1 MQFNSFSSVN
11 GDQEVVQDA
20 IRAQRTSRDFAKEI
34 QLTVGS
40 GLGLNVKQQKM
51 NMAGKAN
58 NKCKRSQSA
67 DERSYVNKKLRDSDD
82 NNVQCC
88 WKDVQ
93 FLGRG
98 GFGSVQLLQ
107 DISSGRLC
115 AKKSVKIYDFESQKE
130 EVEIHVKLHHE
141 NVIGFFGGNTDQ
153 EYIYIYL
160 EYASGGTVHHRIGAT
175 GLPEET
181 ARRYFVQ
188 LIAGVTYLH
197 SIHITHRDL
206 KPENLLLSSSDVV
219 KIGDFGLACEFV
231 EGEHLSLPCG
241 TKAYN
246 APEVFYRHY
255 KGEQADIWACGI
267 ILYKLLTGRNPWR
280 KALIVDPDF
289 EIWSDAIT
297 LEVTSEMHEE
307 DFWPEFSKET
317 FGIFEK
323 ILVPS
328 KDRATLS
335 SIQQNAWVQG

>member
-1 MQFNSFSSVN
+1 MQFDSFPSVN
-11 GDQEVVQDA
+11 GNA
-20 IRAQRTSRDFAKEI
+20 IRKQKTSRNFAKDFR
-34 QLTVGS
+34 LTRGS
-40 GLGLNVKQQKM
+40 GLNLV
-51 NMAGKAN
+51 
-58 NKCKRSQSA
+58 
-67 DERSYVNKKLRDSDD
+67 
-82 NNVQCC
+82 
-88 WKDVQ
+88 
-93 FLGRG
+93 
-98 GFGSVQLLQ
+98 Q
-107 DISSGRLC
+107 DISTGLLC
-115 AKKSVKIYDFESQKE
+115 AKKSVKIHHFESQKE

-141 NVIGFFGGNTDQ
+141 NVIGFFGGNRDE

-160 EYASGGTVHHRIGAT
+160 EYASGGTVHDRIGAT
-175 GLPEET
+175 GLAEET
-181 ARRYFVQ
+181 ARTYFVE

-197 SIHITHRDL
+197 SLHITHRDL

-231 EGEHLSLPCG
+231 EGEHLTRPCG
-241 TKAYN
+241 TKAYK
-246 APEVFYRHY
+246 APEGFYRHY

-267 ILYKLLTGRNPWR
+267 ILFKLLTGRNPLR

-289 EIWSDAIT
+289 EIWSAAIT

-317 FGIFEK
+317 FGLLEK